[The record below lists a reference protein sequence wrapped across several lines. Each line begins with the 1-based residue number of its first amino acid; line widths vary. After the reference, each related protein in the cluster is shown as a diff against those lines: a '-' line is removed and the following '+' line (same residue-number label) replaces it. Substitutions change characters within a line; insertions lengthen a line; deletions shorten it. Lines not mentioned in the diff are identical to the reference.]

1 MRLKNNDE
9 GMKTYKTKLKH
20 GDVQVDYFESAK
32 SLQPIECNKAGDIVL
47 LIELLSKIT
56 SYSDK
61 RKLKWGASSQ
71 GSFGPNST

>member
-1 MRLKNNDE
+1 VRLRNNDE

-32 SLQPIECNKAGDIVL
+32 SLQPIESNKADDIVL

-56 SYSDK
+56 SYADK
-61 RKLKWGASSQ
+61 QKLLIKWGASS
-71 GSFGPNST
+71 